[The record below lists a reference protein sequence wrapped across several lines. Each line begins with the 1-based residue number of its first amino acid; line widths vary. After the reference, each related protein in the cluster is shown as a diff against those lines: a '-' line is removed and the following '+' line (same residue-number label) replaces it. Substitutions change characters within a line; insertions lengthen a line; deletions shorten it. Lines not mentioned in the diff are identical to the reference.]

1 MENVKLTSRKRR
13 TDTEMAP
20 VNKKRRT
27 EDEIEMMEVDTQT
40 DEFTSTMNE
49 VRELRRGLAETHFL
63 IQEVRLEVQL
73 MRCRNS
79 ESFRKIE
86 SNQDAVLNKLYR
98 NNRRQ
103 SHHYDVPRAHKYQN
117 IRELRRQHTPYT
129 KNAQ

>member
-1 MENVKLTSRKRR
+1 MV
-13 TDTEMAP
+13 P

-27 EDEIEMMEVDTQT
+27 EDEIENMEVDMQT

-49 VRELRRGLAETHFL
+49 IRELRRGLAETHDL
-63 IQEVRLEVQL
+63 IQEVKLEVQL

-98 NNRRQ
+98 NN
-103 SHHYDVPRAHKYQN
+103 
-117 IRELRRQHTPYT
+117 
-129 KNAQ
+129 